1 MQGVNGIGMVLLP
14 LPGTEWMAERI
25 KAYINDIDPTIE
37 CESAEV
43 EIVRFSSGDAKAM
56 LKDSIRGKDVFILVD
71 VRNFDCKYEVC
82 GRESHI
88 SPDDHFQNLIRTI
101 SAVGG
106 KAFRINVIMPYLY
119 ASRQDRRSHRE
130 SLDCAIALQFLEKLG
145 VKNIVAL
152 DVHDDRVQNAVPLLG
167 FDNLTPIYQM
177 IKAMCKDHSDIHFD
191 SDSMVLISPDLGG
204 ANRVYMYASPLGVD
218 FGLFYKRRDHS
229 VIINGSNPI
238 VEHKY
243 IGPEVKGKDVL
254 IIDDIIDSGGS
265 ILEAATQVKSLGAKR
280 VFIGVTFCNFS
291 NGIQSFNE
299 AYNNGVF
306 DALFVSNASHC
317 AQEVINADWYRE
329 VNIVKYLSFYVYSV
343 SMGISLA
350 GILDPK
356 KKIADLLSKY
366 DSTFKK
372 S

>member
-1 MQGVNGIGMVLLP
+1 MLGVNGFGMVLLP

-25 KAYINDIDPTIE
+25 KAYINDIDPNID

-43 EIVRFSSGDAKAM
+43 EIIRFSSGDAKAM
-56 LKDSIRGKDVFILVD
+56 LKDSIRGKDLFILVD
-71 VRNFDCKYEVC
+71 VRNYDCRYDIS
-82 GRESHI
+82 GRESHL

-145 VKNIVAL
+145 VKNIVSL

-167 FDNLTPIYQM
+167 FDNLTPIYQT
-177 IKAMCKDHSDIHFD
+177 IKSMCKHYSDIQFD

-243 IGPEVKGKDVL
+243 IGPELEGKDVL
-254 IIDDIIDSGGS
+254 IIDDIIDSGRS
-265 ILEAATQVKSLGAKR
+265 IIEAVTQVKSLGAKR
-280 VFIGVTFCNFS
+280 VFIGATFSNFS
-291 NGIQSFNE
+291 GGIQCFNE
-299 AYNNGVF
+299 AYSNGLF
-306 DALFVSNASHC
+306 DALFISNASYC
-317 AQEVINADWYRE
+317 SQEIVTAPWYRE
-329 VNIVKYLSFYVYSV
+329 VNVVKYISLYVYSV
-343 SMGISLA
+343 SLGISLA
-350 GILDPK
+350 SILDPK

-366 DSTFKK
+366 SE